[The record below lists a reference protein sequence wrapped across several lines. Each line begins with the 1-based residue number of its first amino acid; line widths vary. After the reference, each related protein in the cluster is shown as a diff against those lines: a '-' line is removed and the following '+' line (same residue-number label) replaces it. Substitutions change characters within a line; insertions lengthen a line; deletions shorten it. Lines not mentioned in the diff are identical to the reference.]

1 MGGLVPRGDQ
11 DEPRLPYRPRAAVRC
26 GGRRGILNLRLR
38 SRAKLPRGR
47 TLEIQGERP
56 AASSQDTATTQA
68 GPPARAEKLGCLS
81 CAAGPRPPPTEPRAA
96 APPRLSLSSTARYPK
111 PSRPDWMLR
120 PPRPPPVSR
129 RSRGLW
135 TVALG
140 SFPLPPTWPSSPAL
154 QARDRRRLLQKL
166 PHCQPALAAAS
177 FHRGWRITRSPA
189 CPSAGADDPGWN
201 LNSPAP
207 APIHNPRGRLPLH
220 AAPAPALVPARWPC
234 DVSVAR
240 CSSATQTVPRAPAP
254 PGCKKGGWVP
264 LPGGG
269 RVKRAWLITQRACGS
284 AGAHRSPV
292 AQRIP

>member
-1 MGGLVPRGDQ
+1 MPLLCHRTPDLHRLSQ
-11 DEPRLPYRPRAAVRC
+11 EPLLPH
-26 GGRRGILNLRLR
+26 
-38 SRAKLPRGR
+38 
-47 TLEIQGERP
+47 
-56 AASSQDTATTQA
+56 AS
-68 GPPARAEKLGCLS
+68 
-81 CAAGPRPPPTEPRAA
+81 
-96 APPRLSLSSTARYPK
+96 LSLSSTVRYPR

-135 TVALG
+135 TVARG
-140 SFPLPPTWPSSPAL
+140 SFSLPPTWPSSPAL
-154 QARDRRRLLQKL
+154 HARDRRRLLQKL

-240 CSSATQTVPRAPAP
+240 CSSATQTVPRAPRTSWLQERGMGPP
-254 PGCKKGGWVP
+254 PGGW
-264 LPGGG
+264 
-269 RVKRAWLITQRACGS
+269 
-284 AGAHRSPV
+284 AGEESLAYHSKSQWERRSPPLSCCTKDSL
-292 AQRIP
+292 RD